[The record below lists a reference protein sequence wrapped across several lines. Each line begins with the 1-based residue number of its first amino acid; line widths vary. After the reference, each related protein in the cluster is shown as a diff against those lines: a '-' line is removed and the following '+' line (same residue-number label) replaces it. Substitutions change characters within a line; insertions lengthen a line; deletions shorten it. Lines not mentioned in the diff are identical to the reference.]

1 MPPDESKHD
10 ELDPVVVAYM
20 PGVDRTLI
28 RENLR
33 LTHQQRIEKL
43 QALLEMAEELRRAG
57 AAARGERLGES
68 F

>member
-1 MPPDESKHD
+1 MPPDESQHD

-43 QALLEMAEELRRAG
+43 QALLEMVEELRRAG
-57 AAARGERLGES
+57 SAARGERLGES